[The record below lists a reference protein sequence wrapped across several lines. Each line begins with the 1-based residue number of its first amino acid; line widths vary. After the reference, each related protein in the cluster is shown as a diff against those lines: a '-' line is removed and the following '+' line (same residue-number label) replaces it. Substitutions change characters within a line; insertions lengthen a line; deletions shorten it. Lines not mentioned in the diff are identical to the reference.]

1 MNFLKILLVSAGT
14 LSLLIGLIG
23 IVVPGVPTTP
33 FLIITAGLYIR
44 SSDKLYQKLISN
56 KLLGDY
62 ILEYRKR
69 KGMTKKAKTISIGIM
84 WIMITLSAV
93 LFIVHPL
100 TKILVFLAGIIGTV
114 VMGFIIPT
122 IRNTEKD

>member
-1 MNFLKILLVSAGT
+1 MSFLKILLVSAGT

-69 KGMTKKAKTISIGIM
+69 KGMTKKAKTIAIGTM
-84 WIMITLSAV
+84 WFMITVSTV

-100 TKILVFLAGIIGTV
+100 TKILVVLAGLIGTV